1 MNQALEKVM
10 DAIVENKPQLASWI
24 NDKKA
29 ANISVREFLINLDAS
44 NRRIAEGALG
54 LEVGDID
61 ALQRIEVA
69 TYF

>member
-1 MNQALEKVM
+1 MNKALEKVM
-10 DAIVENKPQLASWI
+10 SAIVQNKPQLASWV

-29 ANISVREFLINLDAS
+29 ANIGVQEFLINLDAS

>member
-10 DAIVENKPQLASWI
+10 TAIVENKPQLASWI

-29 ANISVREFLINLDAS
+29 ANISVKEFLINLDPS
-44 NRRIAEGALG
+44 NKRIAEGALG

>member
-10 DAIVENKPQLASWI
+10 SAIVENKPQLASWI

-44 NRRIAEGALG
+44 NRRIAENVLG
-54 LEVGDID
+54 LENGDID

>member
-1 MNQALEKVM
+1 MSQALEKVM

-29 ANISVREFLINLDAS
+29 ANIGVREFLINLDAS
-44 NRRIAEGALG
+44 NRRIAENVLG
-54 LEVGDID
+54 LENGDID

>member
-10 DAIVENKPQLASWI
+10 SAIVENKPQLASWI

-44 NRRIAEGALG
+44 NRRIAENALG
-54 LEVGDID
+54 LETGDID

>member
-10 DAIVENKPQLASWI
+10 LAIVENKPQLASWV

-29 ANISVREFLINLDAS
+29 SNIGVREFLINLDAS
-44 NRRIAEGALG
+44 NRRIAENVLG
-54 LEVGDID
+54 LENGDID

>member
-10 DAIVENKPQLASWI
+10 SAIVQNKPQLASWI

-29 ANISVREFLINLDAS
+29 ANIGVREFLINLDAS
-44 NRRIAEGALG
+44 NRRIAENVLG
-54 LEVGDID
+54 LENGDID

>member
-10 DAIVENKPQLASWI
+10 LAIVENKPQLASWV

-29 ANISVREFLINLDAS
+29 ANIGVREFLINLDAS
-44 NRRIAEGALG
+44 NRRIAENVLG
-54 LEVGDID
+54 LKNGDID

>member
-10 DAIVENKPQLASWI
+10 LAIVENKPQLASLA

-29 ANISVREFLINLDAS
+29 SNIGVREFLINLDAS
-44 NRRIAEGALG
+44 NRRIAENVLG
-54 LEVGDID
+54 LENGDID